1 MSYQI
6 KVITDVVTEPV
17 TLAEVKAWC
26 RIDADYVAPDT
37 ILSMMMVSAR
47 ELLEQETNI
56 GFAPRV
62 LELQWNGC
70 PVEMPYSP
78 TGAIT
83 SVTDKDGDAVTT
95 DDYTVSTEQAKS
107 IYINSVCGNLG
118 NAEFF
123 YGIDQTV
130 SLWTWNYTDFCD
142 SLYKCVY
149 TTGYEI
155 AKLPKPLKQAILT
168 QIDYMYK
175 QQGQPS
181 NSIVSEQALL
191 LCKGYSRNLIL

>member
-1 MSYQI
+1 MSYQV
-6 KVITDVVTEPV
+6 KVITPVAVEPV

-26 RIDADYVAPDT
+26 RIDADYVAPDDV
-37 ILSMMMVSAR
+37 LNMLMVSAR
-47 ELLEQETNI
+47 ELMEQETNI
-56 GFAPRV
+56 GFAERT

-83 SVTDKDGDAVTT
+83 SVKDKDGNTLTADE
-95 DDYTVSTEQAKS
+95 YEVSTNQAKS
-107 IYINSVCGNLG
+107 IMVKSACGYNG
-118 NAEFF
+118 AEFF
-123 YGIDQTV
+123 YHIDQSV
-130 SLWTWNYTDFCD
+130 SLWSWPVSNLCD
-142 SLYKCVY
+142 DDAYKCVY
-149 TTGYEI
+149 ITGYPI
-155 AKLPKPLKQAILT
+155 ATLPKPLKQAILT